1 MPKKATKSRASGAVD
16 NNSTLT
22 LGQFLAKTR
31 TAKQMTLRQV
41 EDATDK
47 EISNG
52 YLSQLENDKITKP
65 SPHVLHTL
73 AGVYD
78 VAYDE
83 LMRKAGYIA
92 TRSPESST
100 KQSSK
105 PGKPQ
110 QHGRAATFAE
120 EALTKRE
127 EDQLLEYLAFLR
139 SRK

>member
-1 MPKKATKSRASGAVD
+1 MPKKATTSRVSGAED
-16 NNSTLT
+16 NDSTLT

-73 AGVYD
+73 AEVYD
-78 VAYDE
+78 VAYDQ
-83 LMRKAGYIA
+83 LMQKAGYIT
-92 TRSPESST
+92 TRSPESSI

-105 PGKPQ
+105 LSKPQ

-120 EALTKRE
+120 EALTEQE